1 MALEENKRRLLMFA
15 ALIVTVLLIW
25 QAPEQEEELAIS
37 VPERSTKM
45 PVSSNSK
52 QEKIMDW
59 RAMLTEE
66 RVWVEEDD
74 LPDPYMVRLPAPP
87 KPPPPPPT
95 EEEEAAPEAPPLPYK
110 YMGES
115 NREDGSR
122 EIFLLRDNKLYIVHP
137 GDILDKDYEVEAIEG
152 NVMKLNYLPLDIKQE
167 LAIGGVK

>member
-1 MALEENKRRLLMFA
+1 MAHEEKKSRLLMFA
-15 ALIVTVLLIW
+15 ALIVTILLVW
-25 QAPEQEEELAIS
+25 QAPEPEQELAIS
-37 VPERSTKM
+37 APERSTKTS
-45 PVSSNSK
+45 VASTSK
-52 QEKIMDW
+52 NEKTLDW
-59 RAMLTEE
+59 RGMLTQE
-66 RVWVEEDD
+66 RGWAEEDD

-115 NREDGSR
+115 NRADGSR